1 MLFNLKRYLEETKIS
16 PQEDVAYKIATI
28 LLVILLLP
36 FISIPI
42 FVLFYFYVKNL
53 QLKDAIIK
61 GILIYITC
69 GILYYSLIQ
78 YTRYNKSSITVKT
91 N

>member
-42 FVLFYFYVKNL
+42 FVLFYSYVKNL

-61 GILIYITC
+61 GILTYIVC
-69 GILYYSLIQ
+69 GILFYGSIKYIK
-78 YTRYNKSSITVKT
+78 YN